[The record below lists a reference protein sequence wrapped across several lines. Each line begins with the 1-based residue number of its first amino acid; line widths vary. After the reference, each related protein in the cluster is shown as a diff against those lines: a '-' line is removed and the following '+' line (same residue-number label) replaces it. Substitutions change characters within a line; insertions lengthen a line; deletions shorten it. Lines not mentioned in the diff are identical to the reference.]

1 MNAKIEKFYREF
13 SQSTINNESLFD
25 SFSRKF
31 KNVMKII
38 AQNSNCELVAYR
50 KGTFEVSGFLQRND
64 GQCIYFATFDSRAYK
79 SLDDILFRKAA
90 HIKDYRGESNHF
102 SNLFD
107 LADNIK
113 KLN

>member
-1 MNAKIEKFYREF
+1 MKSKIEKLYREF
-13 SQSTINNESLFD
+13 GESTINNEPLFD

-38 AQNSNCELVAYR
+38 AQNSNCELVVYR

-64 GQCIYFATFDSRAYK
+64 GQCIYFAILDSRVYK

-90 HIKDYRGESNHF
+90 HIKDYHGESNHF
-102 SNLFD
+102 SNIFNLV
-107 LADNIK
+107 DNIK

>member
-13 SQSTINNESLFD
+13 GQSTINNEPLFD

-38 AQNSNCELVAYR
+38 AQNTNCELVAYR
-50 KGTFEVSGFLQRND
+50 QGAFAVSGFLQCNN
-64 GQCIYFATFDSRAYK
+64 GQIIYFATLDSRSCK
-79 SLDDILFRKAA
+79 PLDNILFRKAA

-102 SNLFD
+102 SNVFD
-107 LADNIK
+107 LTDNIK